1 MGVSDLPT
9 WNPSSDELEEIR
21 KKQEKIKADQEAA
34 KRLNP
39 PQPTTSP
46 TTPNTT
52 TSSTTPAPTNVSQA
66 IAGGQ
71 EAFTARFEAGEE
83 DTTEDS
89 LVEDDDFLMAAR
101 NVYRFNHNGR
111 DFEGS
116 DEELAD
122 YALDTMGWFNYNLPK
137 MTVDASIIS
146 RADDNTKASFLYLME
161 AYDDKNISWDGTWR
175 FVKGVATDPTTYAG
189 LASFGIGT
197 GASFAG
203 KQLGKEGLK
212 ALLKGGMRNTVIAA
226 TEGAIYG
233 AVDDINRQVVETS
246 VTGEEID
253 TGRTLK
259 SAGFGALTA
268 GTIGLAATPAINKAQ
283 QLLGSK
289 PKKPKTTKGAAKTAD
304 EATPADEVTKDINE
318 AGEKLVTRVE
328 QEGASE
334 PKLGVT
340 SAILKIRE
348 AVEKTTKDGFVA
360 VDPETGVQKRKLI
373 KDATDMLTTVLGKVT
388 RNSDGSVDTNSLTQ
402 QILGMQLTQAEF
414 NALGISVQRT
424 MSDLVEELEGVVRRQ
439 QGDLSEDAAV
449 ELGRTREEL
458 EDLFRKLNVLDEG
471 FRSTAARSQGARQEN
486 IYRGELLNLLPED
499 IKVKDNV
506 TQEVADREW
515 VAMVDKQ
522 REILSKDT
530 DIKRLNGEIELALK
544 RNEIEKAA
552 RKSAER
558 REKLKQ
564 KMDAQNPGIGYKA
577 KASFRRTVEGVNEFV
592 IGTVFTTSTIMVNTL
607 PSLVKTIY
615 KPFLNFVVEGDY
627 ASSGIR
633 KMTGTYTAQ
642 MKTIGAA
649 GRAAIAAYRF
659 ERGMLTGDY
668 SRFIENHNVIPQRF
682 KKYVPVGSF
691 IRLFPNLLNMTD
703 EFFQQINYRGYV
715 EGQAI
720 ANAIIHNKSLK
731 RPKKGKALEDYIR
744 KEVDKV
750 ILNAYENIDE
760 VQIKQNLLEQ
770 AEARGMN
777 PQQAKKFVVK
787 EFKKDKDRQAKG
799 KDSIF
804 RNAKNKEGRS
814 YTEDLLFKRQFS
826 GDGTAS
832 KSALVYEQFV
842 SDNPW
847 MKLVGQLFFRTP
859 VRVFEEGLRL
869 TPGGQIALAIVHP
882 KYLQDLRGANGTARQ
897 VRAQGEALL
906 SYGIAGYVMMQYA
919 QGNITGAGTGDYK
932 RRKMQ
937 EDTDRQQ
944 PYTIKFDDGTTLS
957 FKNYDP
963 FSTPIKIMVNAFE
976 RYEEIEY
983 RRRQGEYVDD
993 ETQLVIDRLYFSV
1006 GALFNAIKDANLM
1019 EGLDQASDLLQ
1030 SFGKEEAWYKDIMK
1044 FIGQKG
1050 QLAFPNMVYKT
1061 REAFFDDTPTL
1072 KNPIGFLQH
1081 IEARMDL
1088 GFTPV
1093 SNQYD
1098 ILGNARV
1105 KEAPT
1110 NSLHGIFITDEE
1122 DRRKGKS
1129 DRDLFVLRKM
1139 ELIAI
1144 ATDSAFEIPHRVP
1157 DFFGNRDL
1165 RTEAYPGEDKTL
1177 YDRYVEIYREA
1188 NGGITNILYPILS
1201 NGDQMYGTA
1210 SQDGAISQV
1219 VRSVIAKQRRVA
1231 AILLLQELGR
1241 MPEFTNRKVRQGEAK
1256 AGLRDDTIFP
1266 NVRD

>member
-21 KKQEKIKADQEAA
+21 KKQEKIKADREAA
-34 KRLNP
+34 QRLNAS
-39 PQPTTSP
+39 QSTTSP

-66 IAGGQ
+66 IAGRQ

-89 LVEDDDFLMAAR
+89 LVEDEDFLMAAR

-175 FVKGVATDPTTYAG
+175 FVKGVVTDPTTYAG

-203 KQLGKEGLK
+203 KQVGKEGLK

-246 VTGEEID
+246 VTGEDID
-253 TGRTLK
+253 TGRTIQA
-259 SAGFGALTA
+259 AGLGALTA
-268 GTIGLAATPAINKAQ
+268 GAIGLAATPAINQAQ
-283 QLLGSK
+283 KLLGAK
-289 PKKPKTTKGAAKTAD
+289 PKKRKTTKGAAKTAD
-304 EATPADEVTKDINE
+304 DAKPADEVTKDINE
-318 AGEKLVTRVE
+318 AGEKLVTRVQ

-340 SAILKIRE
+340 SAIMKIRE

-388 RNSDGSVDTNSLTQ
+388 RNTDGSVDTNSLTQ

-424 MSDLVEELEGVVRRQ
+424 MSDLVEELEDVIRRQ
-439 QGDLSEDAAV
+439 QGDLSEDAEV
-449 ELGRTREEL
+449 ELGAAREEL

-499 IKVKDNV
+499 IKVKENIS
-506 TQEVADREW
+506 QAEADIQF
-515 VAMVDKQ
+515 VNMVDKQ
-522 REILSKDT
+522 RELLSKDT

-544 RNEIEKAA
+544 RNQIEKAA

-558 REKLKQ
+558 REVMKQ
-564 KMDAQNPGIGYKA
+564 KIDAQNPGIGYKT
-577 KASFRRTVEGVNEFV
+577 KAAFRRTLEGVNEFV
-592 IGTVFTTSTIMVNTL
+592 IGTVFTTSTIVVNTL
-607 PSLVKTIY
+607 PSLVKTAY

-627 ASSGIR
+627 ASSGFR
-633 KMTGTYTAQ
+633 KMTGTYSA
-642 MKTIGAA
+642 MWRMREGAA
-649 GRAAIAAYRF
+649 KAAIAAYKY

-682 KKYVPVGSF
+682 KKYVPVGSV
-691 IRLFPNLLNMTD
+691 IRLFPNILNMTD

-720 ANAIIHNKSLK
+720 ANAILHNKTLK
-731 RPKKGKALEDYIR
+731 RPKKGKALDDYIQ

-750 ILNAYENIDE
+750 ILNAYENLDE
-760 VQIKQNLLEQ
+760 VQIKHNLLEQ

-777 PQQAKKFVVK
+777 PKQAKKFVAD
-787 EFKKDKDRQAKG
+787 EFKKDKDRQTKG
-799 KDSIF
+799 KESIF

-826 GDGTAS
+826 GDGKAS
-832 KSALVYEQFV
+832 KTALVYEQFV
-842 SDNPW
+842 RDNPW

-859 VRVFEEGLRL
+859 VRVFEEGIRM
-869 TPGGQIALAIVHP
+869 TPGIQLIAP
-882 KYLQDLRGANGTARQ
+882 KYIADLRGANGTARQ

-944 PYTIKFDDGTTLS
+944 PYTVKFDDGTTLS

-976 RYEEIEY
+976 RYEEVEY
-983 RRRQGEYVDD
+983 RRRQGEYVED
-993 ETQLVIDRLYFSV
+993 ELALIQDRLYV
-1006 GALFNAIKDANLM
+1006 GVGSLFNAIKDASLM
-1019 EGLDQASDLLQ
+1019 EGLDQASDLIQ
-1030 SFGKEEAWYKDIMK
+1030 SFGKEDAWYRDVLK
-1044 FIGQKG
+1044 FMGQKT
-1050 QLAFPNMVYKT
+1050 QLAFPNMIYKT
-1061 REAFFDDTPTL
+1061 KNAFFDDTPTL

-1081 IEARMDL
+1081 LEARMDL

-1105 KEAPT
+1105 IEAPT
-1110 NSLHGIFITDEE
+1110 NSLHGVFITDEE

-1144 ATDSAFEIPHRVP
+1144 ATDSAFEIPARVP
-1157 DFFGNRDL
+1157 NFFGNRDL
-1165 RTEAYPGEDKTL
+1165 RTEAYPGQDKTL

-1219 VRSVIAKQRRVA
+1219 VRSVIAKQRQVA
-1231 AILLLQELGR
+1231 AILLLEELGK

>member
-1 MGVSDLPT
+1 MGISDLPT

-21 KKQEKIKADQEAA
+21 KKQEKIKADRQAA
-34 KRLNP
+34 QQLQAS
-39 PQPTTSP
+39 QPTASP

-52 TSSTTPAPTNVSQA
+52 ASPPTSTPTNISQA

-71 EAFTARFEAGEE
+71 EEFNVRFEAGEE
-83 DTTEDS
+83 DTTEDT
-89 LVEDDDFLMAAR
+89 LVEDEDFLAAAR
-101 NVYRFNHNGR
+101 NIYRFNHNGQGF
-111 DFEGS
+111 DGS
-116 DEELAD
+116 DQELAD

-137 MTVDASIIS
+137 MTVDAAIIS
-146 RADDNTKASFLYLME
+146 RADDNTKASFLYLMD

-175 FVKGVATDPTTYAG
+175 FIKGVSTDPTTYAG
-189 LASFGIGT
+189 LATFGIGT
-197 GASFAG
+197 AVSQGT
-203 KQLGKEGLK
+203 KQVGKEGLK

-233 AVDDINRQVVETS
+233 AVDDINRQVIETS

-253 TGRTLK
+253 TFRTLK
-259 SAGFGALTA
+259 ASGLSALTA

-283 QLLGSK
+283 QLLGAK
-289 PKKPKTTKGAAKTAD
+289 PKKRKTTKGAAKTAD
-304 EATPADEVTKDINE
+304 DATPADEVTKDINE
-318 AGEKLVTRVE
+318 AGEKLVTRVQ

-388 RNSDGSVDTNSLTQ
+388 RNSDGSVDTNSLNQ

-424 MSDLVEELEGVVRRQ
+424 MSDLVEEVEDVVRRQ
-439 QGDLSEDAAV
+439 QRDMSEDAAV
-449 ELGRTREEL
+449 KLGAEREEL
-458 EDLFRKLNVLDEG
+458 EDLFRKLNTLDEG
-471 FRSTAARSQGARQEN
+471 FRSTAARSQGARQKN

-499 IKVKDNV
+499 IKVKENI
-506 TQEVADREW
+506 TQAEADREW
-515 VAMVDKQ
+515 VALVDKQ
-522 REILSKDT
+522 RDILSKDT
-530 DIKRLNGEIELALK
+530 DIKRLNGEIERAIK
-544 RNEIEKAA
+544 ANRIEKAA
-552 RKSAER
+552 KLTAER
-558 REKLKQ
+558 RDLLKQ
-564 KMDAQNPGIGYKA
+564 KMDAQNPGIGYKTR
-577 KASFRRTVEGVNEFV
+577 ASFRRTVEGVNEFV
-592 IGTVFTTSTIMVNTL
+592 IGTVFTTSTIVINTL

-627 ASSGIR
+627 ASSGLR
-633 KMTGTYTAQ
+633 KMTGTYGA
-642 MKTIGAA
+642 MWKMREGAA
-649 GRAAIAAYRF
+649 KAAIAAYKY

-682 KKYVPVGSF
+682 KGRIPAGSV
-691 IRLFPNLLNMTD
+691 IRFFPNILNMTD
-703 EFFQQINYRGYV
+703 EFFQQLNYRGYV
-715 EGQAI
+715 EGQAT
-720 ANAIIHNKSLK
+720 ANAILHNKSLK
-731 RPKKGKALEDYIR
+731 RPKKGKALKEYIQ

-750 ILNAYENIDE
+750 ILNAYEAMDE

-777 PQQAKKFVVK
+777 PQQAKKFVAK

-799 KDSIF
+799 KESIF

-814 YTEDLLFKRQFS
+814 YTEDLLFKRQFT
-826 GDGTAS
+826 GDGFASQTAQ
-832 KSALVYEQFV
+832 KYEQFV
-842 SDNPW
+842 RDNPW

-859 VRVFEEGLRL
+859 VRVFEEGIRM
-869 TPGGQIALAIVHP
+869 TPGVQFIAP
-882 KYLQDLRGANGTARQ
+882 KYISDLRGANGTARQ

-944 PYTIKFDDGTTLS
+944 PYTIQFDDGSTFS
-957 FKNYDP
+957 FRNYDP

-976 RYEEIEY
+976 RYEEVEY
-983 RRRQGEYVDD
+983 RRRQGEYVED
-993 ETQLVIDRLYFSV
+993 EMALIRERLYV
-1006 GALFNAIKDANLM
+1006 GVGSLFNAIKDANLM
-1019 EGLDQASDLLQ
+1019 EGLDQASELMQ
-1030 SFGKEEAWYKDIMK
+1030 SFGKEDAWYKDILK
-1044 FIGQKG
+1044 FMGQKS
-1050 QLAFPNMVYKT
+1050 QLAFPNMIYKT
-1061 REAFFDDTPTL
+1061 KNAFFDDAPTL

-1081 IEARMDL
+1081 LEARMDL

-1098 ILGNARV
+1098 ILGNARPI
-1105 KEAPT
+1105 EAPT
-1110 NSLHGIFITDEE
+1110 NSLHGVFITDEE

-1129 DRDLFVLRKM
+1129 ERDLFVLRKM

-1144 ATDSAFEIPHRVP
+1144 ATDSAFEIPARVP
-1157 DFFGNRDL
+1157 NFFGNRDL

-1201 NGDQMYGTA
+1201 NGDRMYGTA

-1219 VRSVIAKQRRVA
+1219 VRSVIAKQRQVA
-1231 AILLLQELGR
+1231 AILLLEELGK

-1266 NVRD
+1266 NVRN

>member
-1 MGVSDLPT
+1 MGVDDLPT

-21 KKQEKIKADQEAA
+21 KKQEKIKADREAA
-34 KRLNP
+34 QRLNA
-39 PQPTTSP
+39 PQSTTSP

-52 TSSTTPAPTNVSQA
+52 ASSTTPAPTNVSQA

-83 DTTEDS
+83 DTTEDT

-111 DFEGS
+111 DFDGS
-116 DEELAD
+116 DQELAD

-146 RADDNTKASFLYLME
+146 RADDNTRASFLYLME

-233 AVDDINRQVVETS
+233 AVDDINRQVIETS
-246 VTGEEID
+246 VTGEDID
-253 TGRTLK
+253 LGRTLK
-259 SAGFGALTA
+259 SSALSAATA
-268 GTIGLAATPAINKAQ
+268 GTIGLAATPAINQAQ
-283 QLLGSK
+283 KLLGAK
-289 PKKPKTTKGAAKTAD
+289 PKKRKTSKGAAKTAD
-304 EATPADEVTKDINE
+304 DATPADGATKDINE
-318 AGEKLVTRVE
+318 AGAKLVTRVE

-373 KDATDMLTTVLGKVT
+373 KDATDMLTSVLGKVVHNT
-388 RNSDGSVDTNSLTQ
+388 DGSLDTNSLTQ

-424 MSDLVEELEGVVRRQ
+424 MSDLVEELDDVIRRQ
-439 QGDLSEDAAV
+439 EGDLSEDAAV
-449 ELGRTREEL
+449 ELGAAREEL
-458 EDLFRKLNVLDEG
+458 EDLFRKLNILDEG
-471 FRSTAARSQGARQEN
+471 FRSTNARSQGARREN

-499 IKVKDNV
+499 IKVRDNV

-515 VAMVDKQ
+515 LAMVDKQ
-522 REILSKDT
+522 RELLSKDT
-530 DIKRLNGEIELALK
+530 DIKRLNGEIERALK
-544 RNEIEKAA
+544 KNRIEKAA
-552 RKSAER
+552 KLSAER
-558 REKLKQ
+558 RELLKQ

-592 IGTVFTTSTIMVNTL
+592 IGTVFTTSTIVVNTL
-607 PSLVKTIY
+607 PSLVKTAY

-627 ASSGIR
+627 ASSGFR
-633 KMTGTYTAQ
+633 KMTGTYSA
-642 MKTIGAA
+642 MWRMREGAA
-649 GRAAIAAYRF
+649 KAAIAAYKY

-668 SRFIENHNVIPQRF
+668 SRFMENHNVIPQRF
-682 KKYVPVGSF
+682 KKYVPVGSV
-691 IRLFPNLLNMTD
+691 IRLFPNILNMTD

-720 ANAIIHNKSLK
+720 ANAILHNKSLK
-731 RPKKGKALEDYIR
+731 RPKKGKALEDYIQE
-744 KEVDKV
+744 EVDKV
-750 ILNAYENIDE
+750 ILNAYENLDE

-777 PQQAKKFVVK
+777 PKQAKKFVAD

-832 KSALVYEQFV
+832 QTAQKYEQFV
-842 SDNPW
+842 RDNPW
-847 MKLVGQLFFRTP
+847 MKIIGQLFFRTP
-859 VRVFEEGLRL
+859 VRVFEEGIRM
-869 TPGGQIALAIVHP
+869 TPGIQLIAP
-882 KYLQDLRGANGTARQ
+882 KYIQDLRGANGTARQ

-919 QGNITGAGTGDYK
+919 QGSITGAGTGDYK

-976 RYEEIEY
+976 RYEEVEY
-983 RRRQGEYVDD
+983 RRRQGEYVED
-993 ETQLVIDRLYFSV
+993 ELGLIRDRLYV
-1006 GALFNAIKDANLM
+1006 GVGSLFNAIKDASLM
-1019 EGLDQASDLLQ
+1019 EGLDQASGLIQ
-1030 SFGKEEAWYKDIMK
+1030 SFGKEDAWYRDVLK
-1044 FIGQKG
+1044 FMGQKT
-1050 QLAFPNMVYKT
+1050 QLAFPNMIYKT
-1061 REAFFDDTPTL
+1061 KNAFFDDTPTL
-1072 KNPIGFLQH
+1072 KNPVGFLQH
-1081 IEARMDL
+1081 LEARMDL

-1098 ILGNARV
+1098 ILGNARPI
-1105 KEAPT
+1105 EAPT

-1129 DRDLFVLRKM
+1129 ERDLFVLRKM

-1144 ATDSAFEIPHRVP
+1144 ATDSAFEIPARVP
-1157 DFFGNRDL
+1157 NFFGNRDL

-1219 VRSVIAKQRRVA
+1219 VRSVIAKQRQVA
-1231 AILLLQELGR
+1231 AILLLEELGK